1 MMDLL
6 QDEKVVEILKSV
18 YDPELGISVYDLG
31 LIYNIEGRDDEIF
44 VTMTLTTPGC
54 PLHGSMAE
62 GVKNALE
69 QIPGVKAVHVEMVW
83 NPPWTPERMTEEAKR
98 RLGWA

>member
-1 MMDLL
+1 
-6 QDEKVVEILKSV
+6 
-18 YDPELGISVYDLG
+18 
-31 LIYNIEGRDDEIF
+31 
-44 VTMTLTTPGC
+44 
-54 PLHGSMAE
+54 MAD

-69 QIPGVKAVHVEMVW
+69 QIPGVKAVHVEVVW